1 MAHDLSRPA
10 AMQRLTMSLANDLA
24 DAFDTL
30 VRQRGYE
37 NRSEAFR
44 DLLRA
49 ELQAAR
55 LASQPDGPC
64 VGTLTY
70 VYDHHQRQLA
80 LRLTDLQHDHH
91 GLTISTTHAHLDHDH
106 CIEVVILRGASH
118 EVQAFADAV
127 LAQPGVS
134 HGYLHLVP
142 LALQAH
148 THAA

>member
-1 MAHDLSRPA
+1 
-10 AMQRLTMSLANDLA
+10 MQRLTMSLADDLA

-44 DLLRA
+44 DMLRA

-55 LASQPDGPC
+55 LATQPEGPC

-106 CIEVVILRGASH
+106 CIEVVILRGASR

-127 LAQPGVS
+127 LTQAGVS
-134 HGYLHLVP
+134 HGHLHLVP
-142 LALQAH
+142 LSLQTH
-148 THAA
+148 THSA